1 MSNPT
6 SAPNGATYFRWTDI
20 PEEQVKAD
28 LTRRLISGDRVM
40 IASVELQ
47 RGCIVPKHAHVHEQ
61 ISYVLDGHLRLTV
74 GDDGGVSYDV
84 RAGDVVLLPSNVP
97 HAAEAM
103 ADTRVL
109 DVFSPPREDW
119 LNRTDSYLRTR

>member
-1 MSNPT
+1 VSTPAST
-6 SAPNGATYFRWTDI
+6 PNAATFFRWADV

-28 LTRRLISGDRVM
+28 LTRRLISGERVM
-40 IASVELQ
+40 IASIELE

-61 ISYVLDGHLRLTV
+61 ISYVLDGHLRLIV
-74 GDDGGVSYDV
+74 GEDGGESYDV
-84 RAGDVVLLPSNVP
+84 RAGEVVLLPSNVP

-119 LNRTDSYLRTR
+119 LNRTDAYLRSR

>member
-1 MSNPT
+1 VSNPIST
-6 SAPNGATYFRWTDI
+6 PNAASFFRWVDVA
-20 PEEQVKAD
+20 EEQVKVD
-28 LTRRLISGDRVM
+28 LTRRLISAERIM
-40 IASVELQ
+40 LATVELE

-61 ISYVLDGHLRLTV
+61 ISYVLDGHLRLLV
-74 GDDGGVSYDV
+74 GEDGGETYDV
-84 RAGDVVLLPSNVP
+84 RAGEVVILPSNVP

-119 LNRTDSYLRTR
+119 LNKTDSYLRR

>member
-6 SAPNGATYFRWTDI
+6 SAPNAATYFRWTDI

-109 DVFSPPREDW
+109 DVFSPPREDL
-119 LNRTDSYLRTR
+119 LNRTESYLRTR

>member
-1 MSNPT
+1 
-6 SAPNGATYFRWTDI
+6 
-20 PEEQVKAD
+20 
-28 LTRRLISGDRVM
+28 M
-40 IASVELQ
+40 IASVELR

-61 ISYVLDGHLRLTV
+61 VSYVLDGHLRLIV
-74 GDDGGVSYDV
+74 GDDGGASYDV
-84 RAGDVVLLPSNVP
+84 RAGEVVLLPSNVP

>member
-1 MSNPT
+1 MSSPAST
-6 SAPNGATYFRWTDI
+6 PSAATFYRWADVQ
-20 PEEQVKAD
+20 EEQVKAD

-40 IASVELQ
+40 IATIELQ

-74 GDDGGVSYDV
+74 GEDGGVSYDV
-84 RAGDVVLLPSNVP
+84 RAGEVVLLPSNVP

-119 LNRTDSYLRTR
+119 LNRTDTYLRNR